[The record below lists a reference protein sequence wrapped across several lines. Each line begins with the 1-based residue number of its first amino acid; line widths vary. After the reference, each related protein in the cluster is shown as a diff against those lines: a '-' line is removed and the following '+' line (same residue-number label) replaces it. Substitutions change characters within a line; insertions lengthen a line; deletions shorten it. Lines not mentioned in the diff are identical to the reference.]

1 MTQNAENENQDET
14 DVEPP
19 KDQQIINRFG
29 FLFIACETCAA
40 PTKSFA
46 DVTCFSVRTPG
57 VCVS

>member
-1 MTQNAENENQDET
+1 MTQNAENENQYET

-40 PTKSFA
+40 QTKCRGSFE
-46 DVTCFSVRTPG
+46 RLRM
-57 VCVS
+57 

>member
-1 MTQNAENENQDET
+1 MTQNAENET

-19 KDQQIINRFG
+19 KDQQIMNRFG